1 MSQTYVEKKT
11 KPEEESQ
18 GRSGKVILPPQKK
31 RMAERTSSKDLI
43 YGQPVI
49 VAMRWILVASGLLLV
64 LWNPDSLSVMRVQI
78 MVILM
83 LALANFYLH
92 AQLLMKRPVLDQVVY
107 ASSAID
113 LVLVTMLISIG
124 DGYDSRLFVY
134 YFPAIV
140 SFSVVFPT
148 MLTTTYVGST
158 MAVYGMLCLISG
170 GDPLIIMSRLV
181 MIAAVGFCGNL
192 YLRIERSRR
201 QAAIESQKQLLGQ
214 IRERQADMV

>member
-1 MSQTYVEKKT
+1 MSQTYVEEKP
-11 KPEEESQ
+11 KPENVRK
-18 GRSGKVILPPQKK
+18 GRPGKVVLPSKK
-31 RMAERTSSKDLI
+31 KGAAEWTSSRDLV

-49 VAMRWILVASGLLLV
+49 VAMRWILVASGLLLI
-64 LWNPDSLSVMRVQI
+64 LWNPNPLPVMRVQI
-78 MVILM
+78 VVILL

-92 AQLLMKRPVLDQVVY
+92 AQLLMKRPVLDKVVF

-113 LVLVTMLISIG
+113 LILVTLLISIG
-124 DGYDSRLFVY
+124 KGYDSRLFVY
-134 YFPAIV
+134 YYPAIV

-158 MAVYGMLCLISG
+158 IAVYGMLCLISG

-181 MIAAVGFCGNL
+181 MIAAIGFCGNL

-201 QAAIESQKQLLGQ
+201 REAIESQEQLLVQ
-214 IRERQADMV
+214 IRERQADAV

>member
-1 MSQTYVEKKT
+1 
-11 KPEEESQ
+11 
-18 GRSGKVILPPQKK
+18 
-31 RMAERTSSKDLI
+31 
-43 YGQPVI
+43 
-49 VAMRWILVASGLLLV
+49 MRWILVASGLLLV